1 MAYSIQGTYYEPC
14 SCKVA
19 CPCAYGEQDGD
30 QGWCSGVIMADV
42 RGGEADGV
50 DLAGTRAALV
60 ADWPRG
66 FLAGEG
72 TGRIYVDQGASED
85 QRSALERIMS
95 GQAGGSME
103 AIAALIPSWLPAKT
117 VEISL
122 QSNNGKT
129 TFTIGDVGQG
139 VIDPL
144 RNQAGEITKVQNIP
158 VAFAEPTIL
167 GRGDGTRFHDP
178 QLRDWESLGH
188 AAQGDFDW
196 NG

>member
-19 CPCAYGEQDGD
+19 CPCAYGELDGD

-72 TGRIYVDQGASED
+72 TGRIYVDQGASEE

-95 GQAGGSME
+95 GQAGGSMGP
-103 AIAALIPSWLPAKT
+103 IAALIPKWLSAKT

-122 QSNNGKT
+122 QSDNGKT
-129 TFTIGDVGQG
+129 TFSIGDIGQG
-139 VIDPL
+139 VVTPL
-144 RNQAGEITKVQNIP
+144 RNEAGQITKVQNIP

-178 QLRDWESLGH
+178 ELRDWESLGH

-196 NG
+196 TG